1 MLTALLE
8 PFRDNLKAY
17 YSRDPVTCR
26 DATEDYAGVR
36 WVFGGSWAAIHK
48 PSMNRPSM
56 SNGASPH
63 GSMMART
70 ALKMSLDPR
79 DVTSNEVLETVH
91 AYDNLVYR
99 HHGMVTDESMEAE
112 LIYCARRR
120 QFDKQSAADR
130 NAGRKL
136 NCTGATAMEGLSP
149 LPKNHEIDLAQVPAA
164 PLEYGAANN
173 TSLKAGIATTTIP
186 EAKKLPAIVSSRR
199 DADRVQ
205 DGGWRG
211 GCRG

>member
-26 DATEDYAGVR
+26 DAAEDYAGVR

-99 HHGMVTDESMEAE
+99 HQGMVTDESMEAE

-120 QFDKQSAADR
+120 
-130 NAGRKL
+130 
-136 NCTGATAMEGLSP
+136 
-149 LPKNHEIDLAQVPAA
+149 
-164 PLEYGAANN
+164 
-173 TSLKAGIATTTIP
+173 
-186 EAKKLPAIVSSRR
+186 
-199 DADRVQ
+199 
-205 DGGWRG
+205 
-211 GCRG
+211 